1 MAQKSNQLSC
11 KEELTA
17 LRDSLEILGGKWKL
31 QIMRYLGNRPA
42 EENNFKK
49 IEQGIPG
56 ISAKMLSKE
65 LKDLEINLMITR
77 TVRDTKPLTVV
88 YTITEYG
95 KGVLPVTS
103 TLVDWGLEHRKKIT
117 KNDH

>member
-1 MAQKSNQLSC
+1 MGKTDKISC

-31 QIMRYLGNRPA
+31 QIMRYLSNRPN

-49 IEQGIPG
+49 IKQGIPG

-65 LKDLEINLMITR
+65 LKDLEINLLINR
-77 TVRDTKPLTVV
+77 TVRDTKPLTVA
-88 YTITEYG
+88 YSITDYG
-95 KGVLPVTS
+95 NSVVPVTS
-103 TLVDWGLEHRKKIT
+103 ILVNWGMEHREKII
-117 KNDH
+117 KNYN